1 MERSDGLNSAFTAV
15 GDVPEGQKIDEERR
29 RRILSV
35 LVDEGDRVGEE
46 AGRYKDKLGLKN

>member
-1 MERSDGLNSAFTAV
+1 MKRSDGLNSAFTAV

-35 LVDEGDRVGEE
+35 LVDEGDRVGEK
-46 AGRYKDKLGLKN
+46 AGRY

>member
-1 MERSDGLNSAFTAV
+1 MKRSDGLNSAFTAV
-15 GDVPEGQKIDEERR
+15 GDVPEEQKIDEERR

>member
-46 AGRYKDKLGLKN
+46 AGRYKDKLGLKD